1 MVYDFVGISRMYNI
15 SHWVILS
22 FKPLMFVLMNNSLF
36 ELVNDLCI
44 PKVTLINDLL
54 YASALSD

>member
-1 MVYDFVGISRMYNI
+1 MMYNI
-15 SHWVILS
+15 SHGMIFS
-22 FKPLMFVLMNNSLF
+22 FKSLMFVLMNNSFF

-44 PKVTLINDLL
+44 PKVTLINDLV